1 MELLPQEVS
10 FEHRIRKAGAVPP
23 SFAKVEL
30 GAARLVR
37 SASWKAKIW
46 RWVFVVV
53 GAAIVAFVT
62 QRSGLSLPL
71 ALCPF
76 FGVLPVLWV
85 GGWLFGYRL
94 HLVRAAQAG
103 EIEMGSTQ
111 WKHEL
116 ESVLVP
122 ERVKIAIS
130 REAMIVTRDDVVA
143 SAAWKHVQFKRF
155 GVQEIAIF
163 FGPGDAPQAVS
174 VPRTAFTSDAA
185 FDDFCLTMQGF
196 IWEAER

>member
-1 MELLPQEVS
+1 VELLPQEVS
-10 FEHRIRKAGAVPP
+10 FEHRIRKSGAVPP
-23 SFAKVEL
+23 SFSKVEL
-30 GAARLVR
+30 KAARRHR
-37 SASWKAKIW
+37 SAAWKAKVW
-46 RWVFVVV
+46 RWVFVIA

-62 QRSGLSLPL
+62 QRAGVSLPL

-85 GGWLFGYRL
+85 GGWAFGYGVHTIRSA
-94 HLVRAAQAG
+94 RAG
-103 EIEMGSTQ
+103 VIEMGSTQ

-130 REAMIVTRDDVVA
+130 REAMIVTRDDRTA
-143 SAAWKHVQFKRF
+143 SAAWKHVQFKRL

-163 FGPGDAPQAVS
+163 FGAGETLS
-174 VPRTAFTSDAA
+174 VPRTAFASDAA

-196 IWEAER
+196 IWQAER